1 MTKQAE
7 LLLQN
12 TAIALKKLKV
22 KAEFEKVSE
31 FQKVVAY
38 GVMVFP
44 ALVIDEKLVAE
55 HAFVRLSHYSYKAT
69 LLNISFHH
77 TPLLKIHRTVRNVRC
92 IFLL

>member
-22 KAEFEKVSE
+22 KAEKVSE

-38 GVMVFP
+38 GVMAFP
-44 ALVIDEKLVAE
+44 ALVIDEKLVA
-55 HAFVRLSHYSYKAT
+55 VGSTLSVDEAMT
-69 LLNISFHH
+69 LIKQLS
-77 TPLLKIHRTVRNVRC
+77 
-92 IFLL
+92 